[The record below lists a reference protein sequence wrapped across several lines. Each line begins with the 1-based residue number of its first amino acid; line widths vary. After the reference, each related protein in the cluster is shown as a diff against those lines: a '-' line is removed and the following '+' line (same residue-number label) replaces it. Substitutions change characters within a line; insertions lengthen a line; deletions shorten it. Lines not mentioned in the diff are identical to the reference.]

1 MYSLQSVTCSLSVM
15 GFGES
20 IMELTGL
27 EDPWVAKG
35 VAIALVILLLGKA
48 ATIILTYTVNKQT
61 VNVPLGNNF
70 QYYPICTFCI
80 C

>member
-1 MYSLQSVTCSLSVM
+1 MYPLQSVTCSLSVM

-48 ATIILTYTVNKQT
+48 LLSLLTYTVNKQT
-61 VNVPLGNNF
+61 VDVPLGNNF
-70 QYYPICTFCI
+70 QY
-80 C
+80 

>member
-70 QYYPICTFCI
+70 QY
-80 C
+80 

>member
-1 MYSLQSVTCSLSVM
+1 MYPLQSVTCSLSVM

-48 ATIILTYTVNKQT
+48 LLSYLLT
-61 VNVPLGNNF
+61 L
-70 QYYPICTFCI
+70 
-80 C
+80 

>member
-1 MYSLQSVTCSLSVM
+1 MYPLQSVTCSLSVM

-48 ATIILTYTVNKQT
+48 ATFILTYTVNKQT
-61 VNVPLGNNF
+61 VNVPLDNNF
-70 QYYPICTFCI
+70 QY
-80 C
+80 

>member
-48 ATIILTYTVNKQT
+48 LLSLLTYTVNKQT
-61 VNVPLGNNF
+61 VDVPLGNNF
-70 QYYPICTFCI
+70 QY
-80 C
+80 